1 MATPGRT
8 RKEPA
13 IEGEVVGE
21 PTTEE
26 VEASLRDIGDLKIM
40 MRRPSDAQIALIG
53 RLAVAAQRE
62 PEKYFTRL
70 VDAFFRV
77 VEGLLV
83 NPDEDIPRIENAI
96 IDDKLT
102 IEAIT
107 KGLGT
112 KDKDAAPAARVR
124 TRRAR

>member
-1 MATPGRT
+1 MATRGRT
-8 RKEPA
+8 PKEPA
-13 IEGEVVGE
+13 IEGEVVASA
-21 PTTEE
+21 TEE
-26 VEASLRDIGDLKIM
+26 TDATLRDIGKLKIM

-77 VEGLLV
+77 VEGLLI
-83 NPDEDIPRIENAI
+83 NPEEDIPRIEDAI
-96 IDDKLT
+96 IEGGLT

-112 KDKDAAPAARVR
+112 KDQDAAPAARVR